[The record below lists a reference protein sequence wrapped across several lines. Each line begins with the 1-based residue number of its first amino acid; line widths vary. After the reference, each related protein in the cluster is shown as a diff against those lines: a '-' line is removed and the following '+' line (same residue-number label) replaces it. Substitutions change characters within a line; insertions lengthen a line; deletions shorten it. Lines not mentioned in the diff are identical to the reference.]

1 VLLTIGCI
9 LFGPSKILK
18 IPYPDNND
26 DSSVTEY
33 KKLLLIF
40 GNILM
45 GFATG
50 LFAVPV
56 LVEVTTAIKDYFGG
70 LPGSNEKGSAI
81 FTMCTGT
88 GIILSSILGG
98 TFYELFGNRTTCDI
112 FTFTSISMVIIVFVF
127 NIKPGYL
134 AT

>member
-1 VLLTIGCI
+1 
-9 LFGPSKILK
+9 
-18 IPYPDNND
+18 
-26 DSSVTEY
+26 
-33 KKLLLIF
+33 
-40 GNILM
+40 M

-98 TFYELFGNRTTCDI
+98 TFFELFGNRTTCDI
-112 FTFTSISMVIIVFVF
+112 FTFTSFSMVIIVFVC

-134 AT
+134 VS

>member
-112 FTFTSISMVIIVFVF
+112 FTFTSISMIIIVFVF

>member
-1 VLLTIGCI
+1 MLLTIGCI